1 MVIGKTLR
9 SKRNTHT
16 HTHTNK
22 LLFGCAGGNEGRKKF
37 AQFHWLS
44 RFLSFSF
51 FSFVGRYY
59 VSVLFLM
66 VANCERVHERE
77 RERAREGKTAEV
89 IKGVLSV
96 PDCVCVCVCEC
107 LCLING
113 II

>member
-16 HTHTNK
+16 HKQTSY
-22 LLFGCAGGNEGRKKF
+22 LLGVPGAARKGDGGRAGKNSLSFIG
-37 AQFHWLS
+37 FHV
-44 RFLSFSF
+44 FLSFSV

-66 VANCERVHERE
+66 VANCERVHGWQ
-77 RERAREGKTAEV
+77 RERARQGKTVEV

-96 PDCVCVCVCEC
+96 PQYVCV
-107 LCLING
+107 
-113 II
+113 

>member
-9 SKRNTHT
+9 SKRNKHT
-16 HTHTNK
+16 QTSYF
-22 LLFGCAGGNEGRKKF
+22 LGVPEAAREGKGWQGVRKKF

-77 RERAREGKTAEV
+77 RERARQGKTAEV

-96 PDCVCVCVCEC
+96 PDCV
-107 LCLING
+107 
-113 II
+113 